1 MDQTSSDQIIN
12 KTWPNLNQSDAAVS
26 ITEAQKTGYIYVRYI
41 CTHLVH
47 MYTRY
52 HTAVQAAVD
61 RCKRK
66 HDFAFE
72 PNQAEKR
79 NEGQHK
85 THHSSQIKS
94 NEVIG
99 HMKSQTAKGNP

>member
-1 MDQTSSDQIIN
+1 MTGLTNMDQTSSDQIIN

-61 RCKRK
+61 ANVNMTLHLSRIKPKNEMRDNIK
-66 HDFAFE
+66 HII
-72 PNQAEKR
+72 
-79 NEGQHK
+79 
-85 THHSSQIKS
+85 HHKS
-94 NEVIG
+94 NLMRSSV
-99 HMKSQTAKGNP
+99 T